1 MRLQS
6 TCSEVYTGIGEE
18 EDDIDP
24 FEEIKKEEYRHL
36 LVHIV
41 SVCIGSRTGIL
52 AIHFTLIYVDHLH
65 VRLVAA
71 TTIRKWRLLRLALA
85 HVQLLFKV

>member
-1 MRLQS
+1 MPVYICA
-6 TCSEVYTGIGEE
+6 TTIYSEILGEE

-41 SVCIGSRTGIL
+41 CVHLGSRTGIL
-52 AIHFTLIYVDHLH
+52 AIHFTL
-65 VRLVAA
+65 
-71 TTIRKWRLLRLALA
+71 T
-85 HVQLLFKV
+85 